1 MPEKGRLVLR
11 GGNIHYEISDR
22 VRAVDCGGLGV
33 IQLLVKQL
41 ELAETIDQRVKV
53 LERHLPYRESDHVLN
68 LIYNV
73 MTGGSCLQ
81 DVEARRRDPVYLDAL
96 GARKVPAPSTEGD
109 FLRRFDRNSIWDLM
123 EAVNEARRK
132 VWSNQDKEFH
142 RQATI
147 DVDGTIAPTDGQCKS
162 GIGMSYTGHWSYHP
176 LVVSVA
182 ETNEVLYL
190 VNRAGNRPSHE
201 GAAEVLDRAIELVRG
216 GGFQKVLLRGDT
228 DFTQTRHLDRWDQEG
243 VEFLFGADSSQG
255 LVGRAEGLE
264 PSAWSR
270 LDRAKKKKL
279 RRRRRKNIRQ
289 ALVKKN
295 GYRNL
300 QLEREDVAEL
310 AYRPAACKQNYR
322 LVVVRKQITL
332 TPGQGRLFDETR
344 YLFYLTN
351 LRKESAREVV
361 FSANRRCHQENVVE
375 QLKNGVQ
382 AMRMPSDS
390 LESNWAYLVICC
402 PGLEL
407 ESLAGPGAIR
417 QDDGAADSEDG
428 VSPVPAPAGSDS
440 LPDPAAGATSSL
452 PAAERQRLDRN
463 AAERS
468 AVAQAGPL
476 RLTRHRTKQRKS
488 TEVQGLRSK
497 SVRKRPKIPILASRS
512 HSEGPPAGDHRRMR
526 PTRAAFSPKV
536 DHRGLNAPQK
546 ESIERPR
553 S

>member
-1 MPEKGRLVLR
+1 MPDFSLDIDRRAPELRSSARVDAADEFEPAGLYHSLLGLVLGR
-11 GGNIHYEISDR
+11 WRLIILSTLVVATTCAVQLATVSPLFRSTSKIQVNPGSERVLPYENLPKTTEEYYATESY
-22 VRAVDCGGLGV
+22 VRTL
-33 IQLLVKQL
+33 K
-41 ELAETIDQRVKV
+41 EV
-53 LERHLPYRESDHVLN
+53 LEYRESDHVLN

-322 LVVVRKQITL
+322 LVVVRKQITV
-332 TPGQGRLFDETR
+332 TQGQGRLFDETR

-390 LESNWAYLVICC
+390 LESNWAYLVI
-402 PGLEL
+402 
-407 ESLAGPGAIR
+407 A
-417 QDDGAADSEDG
+417 
-428 VSPVPAPAGSDS
+428 
-440 LPDPAAGATSSL
+440 
-452 PAAERQRLDRN
+452 
-463 AAERS
+463 
-468 AVAQAGPL
+468 AQAWNLKAWLGLVQSDKTMGQRILKMEYRRFL
-476 RLTRHRTKQRKS
+476 RRLVQIPCQILQRGRRLLYRLLNVNDW
-488 TEVQGLRSK
+488 TETLLSGV
-497 SVRKRPKIPILASRS
+497 P
-512 HSEGPPAGDHRRMR
+512 
-526 PTRAAFSPKV
+526 SPKRV
-536 DHRGLNAPQK
+536 RYG
-546 ESIERPR
+546 
-553 S
+553 

>member
-1 MPEKGRLVLR
+1 M
-11 GGNIHYEISDR
+11 
-22 VRAVDCGGLGV
+22 
-33 IQLLVKQL
+33 
-41 ELAETIDQRVKV
+41 
-53 LERHLPYRESDHVLN
+53 
-68 LIYNV
+68 
-73 MTGGSCLQ
+73 
-81 DVEARRRDPVYLDAL
+81 
-96 GARKVPAPSTEGD
+96 
-109 FLRRFDRNSIWDLM
+109 
-123 EAVNEARRK
+123 
-132 VWSNQDKEFH
+132 
-142 RQATI
+142 
-147 DVDGTIAPTDGQCKS
+147 
-162 GIGMSYTGHWSYHP
+162 
-176 LVVSVA
+176 SVA

-322 LVVVRKQITL
+322 LVVVRKQITV
-332 TPGQGRLFDETR
+332 TQGQGRLFDETR

-375 QLKNGVQ
+375 AAQERGSGDTDALGQPRVQLGV
-382 AMRMPSDS
+382 PGD
-390 LESNWAYLVICC
+390 CC

-497 SVRKRPKIPILASRS
+497 SVRKRSKIPILASRS

-536 DHRGLNAPQK
+536 DHRGLNDPQK

>member
-1 MPEKGRLVLR
+1 MPVPTGILGLLRALENTQRKAFQVNSKDIEILRKRQTESEDRLDRSWMPEKGKRVL
-11 GGNIHYEISDR
+11 GNSDIHYEISDR

-33 IQLLVKQL
+33 IRLLVQQL

-109 FLRRFDRNSIWDLM
+109 FLRRFDRDSIWDLM
-123 EAVNEARRK
+123 EAVNVARR
-132 VWSNQDKEFH
+132 
-142 RQATI
+142 
-147 DVDGTIAPTDGQCKS
+147 S
-162 GIGMSYTGHWSYHP
+162 GIGMSYTGQWSYHP
-176 LVVSVA
+176 LVVSLA
-182 ETNEVLYL
+182 ETNEVLYS
-190 VNRAGNRPSHE
+190 VNRSGNRPSHE

-243 VEFLFGADSSQG
+243 VEFLFGADASQG
-255 LVGRAEGLE
+255 LVKRAEGLP

-279 RRRRRKNIRQ
+279 RRRRRKNVRQ

-310 AYRPAACKQNYR
+310 AYRPAACKQTYR
-322 LVVVRKQITL
+322 LVVVRKQITV
-332 TPGQGRLFDETR
+332 TQGQGRLFDETR

-351 LRKESAREVV
+351 LQKKSAGEVV

-390 LESNWAYLVICC
+390 LESNWAYLVI
-402 PGLEL
+402 
-407 ESLAGPGAIR
+407 A
-417 QDDGAADSEDG
+417 
-428 VSPVPAPAGSDS
+428 
-440 LPDPAAGATSSL
+440 
-452 PAAERQRLDRN
+452 
-463 AAERS
+463 
-468 AVAQAGPL
+468 AQAWNLKAWLGLVQSDKTMGQRILKMEYRRFL
-476 RLTRHRTKQRKS
+476 RQVVQIPCQILQRGRRLLYRLLNVNDW
-488 TEVQGLRSK
+488 TETLLSGV
-497 SVRKRPKIPILASRS
+497 P
-512 HSEGPPAGDHRRMR
+512 
-526 PTRAAFSPKV
+526 SPKRV
-536 DHRGLNAPQK
+536 RYG
-546 ESIERPR
+546 
-553 S
+553 

>member
-1 MPEKGRLVLR
+1 M
-11 GGNIHYEISDR
+11 
-22 VRAVDCGGLGV
+22 
-33 IQLLVKQL
+33 
-41 ELAETIDQRVKV
+41 
-53 LERHLPYRESDHVLN
+53 
-68 LIYNV
+68 
-73 MTGGSCLQ
+73 
-81 DVEARRRDPVYLDAL
+81 YLDAL

-201 GAAEVLDRAIELVRG
+201 GAAEVLDRAIEFGARWWFPEGVAAGRHGFYADASSGPLGSGGRRVSLW
-216 GGFQKVLLRGDT
+216 GGFQARG
-228 DFTQTRHLDRWDQEG
+228 W
-243 VEFLFGADSSQG
+243 
-255 LVGRAEGLE
+255 LVGPKDWSPA
-264 PSAWSR
+264 PWSR

-322 LVVVRKQITL
+322 LVVVRKQITV
-332 TPGQGRLFDETR
+332 TQGQGRLFDETR

-375 QLKNGVQ
+375 QLQERGSGDADALGQPRVQLGV
-382 AMRMPSDS
+382 PGD
-390 LESNWAYLVICC
+390 CC

-440 LPDPAAGATSSL
+440 LPDPAAGATSSFT
-452 PAAERQRLDRN
+452 
-463 AAERS
+463 
-468 AVAQAGPL
+468 GC
-476 RLTRHRTKQRKS
+476 
-488 TEVQGLRSK
+488 
-497 SVRKRPKIPILASRS
+497 
-512 HSEGPPAGDHRRMR
+512 
-526 PTRAAFSPKV
+526 
-536 DHRGLNAPQK
+536 
-546 ESIERPR
+546 
-553 S
+553 